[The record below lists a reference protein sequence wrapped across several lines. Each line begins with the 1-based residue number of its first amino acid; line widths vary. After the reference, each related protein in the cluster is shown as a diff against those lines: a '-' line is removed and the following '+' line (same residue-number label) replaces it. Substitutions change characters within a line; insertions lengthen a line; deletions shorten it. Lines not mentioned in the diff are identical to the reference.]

1 MANGRDD
8 RDLRARYARAR
19 AVIIVVVLIIIGAVL
34 SDIGAVLQV
43 SEEIDSYSKSVGSA
57 ILASVIVYILISWL
71 LEPVRQRAQAADV
84 SRFAIEVANQQF
96 QERFE
101 ASLPTATYEASA
113 IPKPKFREAFV
124 SLLGLSTRYDYKGDS
139 ANFTSFRLYT
149 LSGKDELRRLEI
161 RICVIDPRAD
171 EPLRAHAEH
180 RLARKRQIP
189 TADILEKEIKQ
200 IREDVFVS
208 MVALFD
214 IRHAI
219 ATNLYFQRDLPFFRC
234 EMFDDGMFLTYYLG
248 SAAYPETLHFARN
261 TRPYMAYNKS
271 LELTRRFAWE
281 AIYFSSVGPS
291 TDLVATEEKL
301 VERLRILGCQ
311 ANPETLR
318 EKMDDRFENL
328 RRELESGGVSPQGL
342 F

>member
-1 MANGRDD
+1 VANGRDD

-19 AVIIVVVLIIIGAVL
+19 AVIIVVVLIGIGAAL
-34 SDIGAVLQV
+34 SDIGVVLEV
-43 SEEIDSYSKSVGSA
+43 SKEVDSYAKSIGSA

-84 SRFAIEVANQQF
+84 SRFAIEVANRQF

-113 IPKPKFREAFV
+113 IPKPKFQEAFV
-124 SLLGLSTRYDYKGDS
+124 PMLVLSTRYDYKGDS

-149 LSGKDELRRLEI
+149 LSDKDEVRRLEI
-161 RICVIDPRAD
+161 RICVIDPRAE

-189 TADILEKEIKQ
+189 TAGILEKEINQ
-200 IREDVFVS
+200 IREDVYVS

-214 IRHAI
+214 IRHAV
-219 ATNLYFQRDLPFFRC
+219 ATNLYFHRDLPFFRC
-234 EMFDDGMFLTYYLG
+234 EMFDDSMFLTYYLG
-248 SAAYPETLHFARN
+248 SAAYPETLHFVRN

-291 TDLVATEEKL
+291 ADLVSTEEKL

-311 ANPETLR
+311 ADPEALR
-318 EKMDDRFENL
+318 EKMDDRFETL
-328 RRELESGGVSPQGL
+328 RRELGSGGVSPQGL